1 MTLLAVLVCSV
12 DGGGEPKEGASNAVS
27 TKLSLIGPEA
37 FKILF
42 DVTDASKGV
51 PRFQAR
57 KRGCRGRLQILL
69 LPPITFE
76 IVAAISWLGP
86 GCVEAALV

>member
-42 DVTDASKGV
+42 DFTDDSKGV
-51 PRFQAR
+51 PCFHAR
-57 KRGCRGRLQILL
+57 KRGWRVRPQILL
-69 LPPITFE
+69 LPPIMCE
-76 IVAAISWLGP
+76 IVAVISWLGP
-86 GCVEAALV
+86 GCVQVALV

>member
-1 MTLLAVLVCSV
+1 MTLLAVLVCGV
-12 DGGGEPKEGASNAVS
+12 DGGGEPKGGTSNEVS
-27 TKLSLIGPEA
+27 TKLSLVGPEA
-37 FKILF
+37 SKTLF

-69 LPPITFE
+69 LPPIIFE
-76 IVAAISWLGP
+76 IVAVISWLGP
-86 GCVEAALV
+86 GCVQVALV